1 MTTPFTVENELLG
14 MFPPKSDI
22 GTPSRA
28 WCMRA
33 REYHIDLNE
42 FPAKEEALGRSGAA
56 GLSPSTS
63 VLPAVLG
70 GRRVRGREPRF
81 GGL

>member
-42 FPAKEEALGRSGAA
+42 FPAKEEALGRSG
-56 GLSPSTS
+56 GWLESFHQRST
-63 VLPAVLG
+63 G
-70 GRRVRGREPRF
+70 GARRA
-81 GGL
+81 

>member
-1 MTTPFTVENELLG
+1 MTTPFTVEL
-14 MFPPKSDI
+14 SV
-22 GTPSRA
+22 
-28 WCMRA
+28 
-33 REYHIDLNE
+33 DLNE

-70 GRRVRGREPRF
+70 GRRVRGRVPRF
-81 GGL
+81 GGE